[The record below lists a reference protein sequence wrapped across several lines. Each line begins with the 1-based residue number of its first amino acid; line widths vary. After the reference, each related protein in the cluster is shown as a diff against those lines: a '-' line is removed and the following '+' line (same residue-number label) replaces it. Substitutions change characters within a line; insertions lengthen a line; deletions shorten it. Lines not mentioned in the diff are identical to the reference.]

1 MAATWF
7 GNARRMPLWALS
19 PLDVEDAVA
28 VHQAEV
34 RAFTELPPSL
44 RVMPLDRKPGRG
56 WAGALTAR
64 DDEVTARADPLGAVS
79 VRPQVSLRALR
90 ALLVR
95 GMATAHAPAVAWHLP
110 PSAVTRHRRPGERRE
125 PALVLL
131 AAQRAQYRQASLL
144 SRQVFNDHH
153 DHARPA

>member
-1 MAATWF
+1 VHGGRVAEKLRIADYSRL
-7 GNARRMPLWALS
+7 GYGRHVVRECAQNAPWALS
-19 PLDVEDAVA
+19 PLDVEDALA

-95 GMATAHAPAVAWHLP
+95 GMATAHAPTVARHLP
-110 PSAVTRHRRPGERRE
+110 PSAVTRHRRPSEWRE
-125 PALVLL
+125 PAAGGP
-131 AAQRAQYRQASLL
+131 AAA
-144 SRQVFNDHH
+144 
-153 DHARPA
+153 